1 MDRSSLQD
9 AIQRNKKKMQKQKE
23 SAINAVVSLINIYF
37 IQNTSTPYVESN
49 HDDYHRIY
57 STVYSL
63 LDSPMVY
70 NKKPTKQTKTND
82 SNIDDS
88 LFSPLKPVVHSLFL
102 FHSRHLLSLKTIL
115 LLKILREIVR
125 YSEKEKW
132 MNYIKEN

>member
-23 SAINAVVSLINIYF
+23 SAINAVVSLINKYF
-37 IQNTSTPYVESN
+37 IQNTSTSTIESN
-49 HDDYHRIY
+49 PNGQHRNY

-63 LDSPMVY
+63 LDSPKVY
-70 NKKPTKQTKTND
+70 NKKPTQQTKTND

-102 FHSRHLLSLKTIL
+102 FHYRHLLSLLKIPV
-115 LLKILREIVR
+115 LKILREIVS

-132 MNYIKEN
+132 MNYIREN

>member
-37 IQNTSTPYVESN
+37 IQNTSTSYVESN

-70 NKKPTKQTKTND
+70 NKKPTKQTKIND

-115 LLKILREIVR
+115 LLKILKEIVS

>member
-49 HDDYHRIY
+49 HNDYHRIY

-115 LLKILREIVR
+115 LLKILREIVS

>member
-115 LLKILREIVR
+115 LLKILREIVS